1 MSSNTP
7 TTAEVRRFPNAKVSP
22 VIEAP
27 EAPIKPAAEVLA
39 EVPAKK
45 KRSARSFMLPIIGL
59 ALLSAG
65 AWYGYNYWTDGRFL
79 ISTDDAYVQADMSF
93 VSPKISGYVDQ
104 VKVSENQQVKAGD
117 PLLTIDDGDY
127 RIAVAQAE
135 AQIATLAKTLDRI
148 DAQTKAA
155 QASLQQAQAQK
166 VADQAAADNAARAQQ
181 RAAQLVKTHVGT
193 QAQLDDAQT
202 ALDQANAALVGAD
215 AQIAAAQANI
225 GVFEAQRAESASTL
239 ASLRLNR
246 DKAAR
251 DLSFTV
257 LKAPYDG
264 VVGNRSV
271 EQGDLVSPG
280 QKLAVVVPLDKLYI
294 VANFKETQLAKLV
307 PGEKVRVSVDATGG
321 HDFEG
326 TVSSL
331 APASGAVFS
340 LLPPENA
347 TGNFTKVVQRIPVRI
362 DVPADVL
369 KAGRLRA
376 GLSVVVAVDSRT
388 APAAAN

>member
-7 TTAEVRRFPNAKVSP
+7 TTAEVRPFPNAKVSP

-65 AWYGYNYWTDGRFL
+65 AWYSYNYWTDGRFL

-307 PGEKVRVSVDATGG
+307 PGEKVRVSVDATDG

-388 APAAAN
+388 APATAN

>member
-7 TTAEVRRFPNAKVSP
+7 TTAEVRPFPNAKVSP

-39 EVPAKK
+39 EAPAKK

-307 PGEKVRVSVDATGG
+307 PGEKVRVSVDATDG